1 MVSWSLKAP
10 GTAPRGR
17 LRAPLGGESESNCA
31 QGPPPRHDLIA
42 RTAPWLR
49 GTARHRLPGL
59 AQWRRGSGSPLTVAG
74 AAAELEL
81 SFHTAFPV
89 RSHVRDRRCRLLSG
103 RHARLVNADVL
114 AAEPRCQNNL
124 TDKEWRT

>member
-1 MVSWSLKAP
+1 MLSWSLKAT

-17 LRAPLGGESESNCA
+17 LSPPLGAESESTCA
-31 QGPPPRHDLIA
+31 EAPRPAHDRIDG
-42 RTAPWLR
+42 RSPGLR
-49 GTARHRLPGL
+49 VTARHRLPGL
-59 AQWRRGSGSPLTVAG
+59 SQWRRGSGSPLTVAG

-114 AAEPRCQNNL
+114 AAEPRVA
-124 TDKEWRT
+124 RAI